1 MIMKNLMIT
10 EDIERYLKD
19 TAGKAKSE
27 AAIIREAIWASRE
40 YIEWELNRED
50 ENEKK
55 ERA

>member
-27 AAIIREAIWASRE
+27 AAIIREAIWVSRE
-40 YIEWELNRED
+40 YVEWRLNQKD
-50 ENEKK
+50 KNADNKQ
-55 ERA
+55 

>member
-40 YIEWELNRED
+40 YIEWELNRGDDNED
-50 ENEKK
+50 NKQ
-55 ERA
+55 